1 VGRALSRP
9 PGIVDIHVHIQPPHL
24 LHAGARAV
32 LERGR
37 AEDHALIQRFVRD
50 PDALADWLDQQG
62 IARIGIINY
71 PAPDVMG
78 FDHSVNEFVTRH
90 RNAHPDRFL
99 AFGGIHPKLC
109 MGDGEAEIRHALDE
123 LRLDAVKVHPPHQL
137 LPANDHVHGNRV
149 LARLYER
156 CQHKRVPV
164 MIHTGTSIFPGA
176 RGKYGDP
183 MDADDVAVDFPEL
196 RLILAHCG
204 RPLWSETAFHLLRRH
219 PHVYGDISGIPPH
232 KLLEYFPRAAEVADK
247 LLFGT
252 DWPSPGVRSIAAN
265 VAAFRSLPLPEAA
278 KDAIL
283 WGNAEVLFPPR

>member
-1 VGRALSRP
+1 MTQT
-9 PGIVDIHVHIQPPHL
+9 PGIVDVHVHIQPWHL
-24 LHAGARAV
+24 MHGGALAV
-32 LERGR
+32 MDKGR
-37 AEDHALIQRFVRD
+37 DEDKALIQRCIQD
-50 PDALADWLDQQG
+50 PGALTAWLDQQG
-62 IARIGIINY
+62 IARVAIINY

-78 FDHSVNEFVTRH
+78 FDPSVNEFVARY
-90 RNAHPDRFL
+90 RDAHPDRFL

-109 MGDGEAEIRHALDE
+109 RSADGDAEIRHALDV
-123 LRLDAVKVHPPHQL
+123 LRLDGIKVHPPHQL
-137 LPANDHVHGNRV
+137 LAANDHVHGNLV

-156 CQHKRVPV
+156 CQERRVPV

-196 RLILAHCG
+196 RIILAHCG
-204 RPLWSETAFHLLRRH
+204 RPLWSETTFHLLRRH
-219 PHVYGDISGIPPH
+219 PHVYGDVSGIPPH

-265 VAAFRSLPLPEAA
+265 VAAFRALPLPAPA
-278 KDAIL
+278 QAAIL
-283 WGNAEVLFPPR
+283 WGNAAKLFPLR